1 MQVLYEI
8 SSFCWFNIF
17 RLGPTWSCS
26 CLRPMSPNR
35 STGNFCVLKDTLY
48 LVTQSCPI
56 LWNSMDCVP
65 PDSSV
70 HGISQARILERVA
83 IPSSRGSS
91 WPRNQI
97 HVSNISCIGF
107 FTIWATR
114 ETQDYWSLFSRGTSL
129 PRNWTGSP
137 ALQADSLPAELPETL
152 CLKYLHAV
160 SQPQARPAL
169 ASQFISLLVS
179 PQTTVTLQPQPVKLF
194 PFFSSLFSSY
204 KALCLPPQ
212 GAALPKEAV
221 HFMKG

>member
-1 MQVLYEI
+1 
-8 SSFCWFNIF
+8 
-17 RLGPTWSCS
+17 
-26 CLRPMSPNR
+26 MSANR
-35 STGNFCVLKDTLY
+35 STGNFCVLKDALY
-48 LVTQSCPI
+48 LVAQSCPI
-56 LWNSMDCVP
+56 LCNSMDCVP
-65 PDSSV
+65 PGSSV
-70 HGISQARILERVA
+70 HGISQARILERVV
-83 IPSSRGSS
+83 IPFSRGSS

-114 ETQDYWSLFSRGTSL
+114 EPQDYWATTISWRRDCYLFSRGTSR
-129 PRNWTGSP
+129 PRNRTGSP

-169 ASQFISLLVS
+169 ASQFISLIVS
-179 PQTTVTLQPQPVKLF
+179 PQTTVTLHPQPIKLF

-204 KALCLPPQ
+204 KVSCLPSQ
-212 GAALPKEAV
+212 GAALPKQAV